1 MIKVE
6 YTLYCDKCGSF
17 IAELERE
24 QDQYNDYCSGEG
36 YKKDHIHYIQFNVFC
51 NEICK
56 QEYYK
61 DKEAIEIIE
70 YL

>member
-6 YTLYCDKCGSF
+6 YELYCDKCGCF
-17 IAELERE
+17 IAKLEKE
-24 QDQYNDYCSGEG
+24 SDQYNYCSGEG
-36 YKKDHIHYIQFNVFC
+36 YRKGHIHYIQFNVFC

-61 DKEAIEIIE
+61 EKEAIEIID

>member
-17 IAELERE
+17 IAELEQE
-24 QDQYNDYCSGEG
+24 NDKYDYCSGEG
-36 YKKDHIHYIQFNVFC
+36 YRKGNTHYIQFNVFC
-51 NEICK
+51 KEICK

-61 DKEAIEIIE
+61 EKEAIEIID